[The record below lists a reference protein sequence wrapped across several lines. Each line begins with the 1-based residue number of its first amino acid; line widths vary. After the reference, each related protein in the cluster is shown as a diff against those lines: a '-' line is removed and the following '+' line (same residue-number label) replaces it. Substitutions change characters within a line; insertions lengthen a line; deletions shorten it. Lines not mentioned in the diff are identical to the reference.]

1 MRYALPLI
9 TALSFVS
16 IASAQNT
23 PPTLVQIAQH
33 EVQRYT
39 ALLTLTSAQQEQ
51 ATTIFTSK
59 ATAEASLHATE
70 HTDREALNTAIK
82 SGNTATIQTVAA
94 ELGTLEGSMTADR
107 ALAQAALYQIL
118 TEEQQ
123 TRFAAIEDQPGGMG
137 GMGPGQ
143 PPPR

>member
-23 PPTLVQIAQH
+23 PPTPAQIVQH
-33 EVQRYT
+33 EVQHYT

-59 ATAEASLHATE
+59 ATSEASLHATE

-94 ELGTLEGSMTADR
+94 ELGTLEGSMTANR

-123 TRFAAIEDQPGGMG
+123 IRFAAIENQPG

-143 PPPR
+143 PPPPR